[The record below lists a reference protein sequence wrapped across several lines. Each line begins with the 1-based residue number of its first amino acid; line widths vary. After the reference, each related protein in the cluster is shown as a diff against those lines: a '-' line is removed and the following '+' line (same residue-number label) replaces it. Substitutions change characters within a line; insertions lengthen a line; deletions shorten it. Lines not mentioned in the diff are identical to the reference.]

1 MVKRKIVA
9 TTDNSDWKAPK
20 KRKPRKPMSDEQ
32 KAAAS
37 ERLAKAREKRK
48 EKNPDYGQSA
58 LPSVLKDLPEDHALH
73 PTKVKNWIKVQKEFA
88 SIARAEVRHKVKDSI
103 AKLASHEG
111 YIKHMQAYLR
121 NGDWIDDFYGENQQ
135 HQILKRCTALA
146 YHWYGSK
153 KGQPKRDIGTFYP
166 DMGCVYTKEMFEEE
180 MGYGN
185 DREEVSKRNK
195 RPVARNRRKKSKA
208 S

>member
-1 MVKRKIVA
+1 M
-9 TTDNSDWKAPK
+9 PK
-20 KRKPRKPMSDEQ
+20 KRKPRKPMSKEQ
-32 KAAAS
+32 KAAAA
-37 ERLAKAREKRK
+37 ERLKKARAVRA
-48 EKNPDYGQSA
+48 EKNLDYGLSN
-58 LPSVLKDLPEDHALH
+58 VNECIRNLPEDHWRH
-73 PTKVKNWIKVQKEFA
+73 PKRVKKWIKTQKDLAKE
-88 SIARAEVRHKVKDSI
+88 ARAQVRQKIKGSPAQVAI
-103 AKLASHEG
+103 HEG

-135 HQILKRCTALA
+135 HKILKRCTALA

-180 MGYGN
+180 VGYGN

-195 RPVARNRRKKSKA
+195 GAVARKGRK
-208 S
+208 